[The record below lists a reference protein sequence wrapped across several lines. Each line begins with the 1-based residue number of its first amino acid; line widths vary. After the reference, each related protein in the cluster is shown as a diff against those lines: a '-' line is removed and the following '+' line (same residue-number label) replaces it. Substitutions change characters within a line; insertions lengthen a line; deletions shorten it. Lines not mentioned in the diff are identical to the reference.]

1 MFELRS
7 LTKVRVL
14 DVRTL
19 ASKDRKPDDPAG
31 AQLLL
36 QGTMTSDVLAMFDGF
51 LPGMLYRKANE
62 AAKQGALEGIEPTEL
77 TPIGDHVKRMPWVYE
92 QTGCSMV
99 IDHGTGGKSNITLS
113 DCKVHRVS
121 FKPEQKGVVVQW
133 SVDALALNDATRGK
147 LTGLKATDIQMM
159 LAGPD
164 VGSNPQQSIDDSKDP
179 APEKKATPD
188 PKTPAGGKP
197 DDKGENWPFPG
208 DRSAQEQIEA
218 SAKKQQDN
226 TPPPQ
231 SATTETEKP
240 RRGGR
245 RVVTAME

>member
-1 MFELRS
+1 MFELKS

-62 AAKQGALEGIEPTEL
+62 AAKQGALEGLEPTEL
-77 TPIGDHVKRMPWVYE
+77 TPIGDHVKHMPWVYE

-147 LTGLKATDIQMM
+147 LTGLKATDIQMT

-179 APEKKATPD
+179 APEKVKE
-188 PKTPAGGKP
+188 PAGGKVA
-197 DDKGENWPFPG
+197 DTPG
-208 DRSAQEQIEA
+208 D
-218 SAKKQQDN
+218 
-226 TPPPQ
+226 TPGFPPSGKGVSTEKPPQ
-231 SATTETEKP
+231 SATTEHVPEKP

>member
-1 MFELRS
+1 MFELKS

-14 DVRTL
+14 HVRTL

-62 AAKQGALEGIEPTEL
+62 AAKQGALEGLEPTEL

-147 LTGLKATDIQMM
+147 LTGLKATDIQMT

-179 APEKKATPD
+179 APEKVNE
-188 PKTPAGGKP
+188 PAGGKVA
-197 DDKGENWPFPG
+197 DTPG
-208 DRSAQEQIEA
+208 D
-218 SAKKQQDN
+218 
-226 TPPPQ
+226 TPGFPPSGKGVSTEKPPQ
-231 SATTETEKP
+231 SATTEHVPEKP

>member
-1 MFELRS
+1 MFELKS

-62 AAKQGALEGIEPTEL
+62 AAKQGALEGLEPTEL

-147 LTGLKATDIQMM
+147 LTGLKATDIQMT

-179 APEKKATPD
+179 APEKVKE
-188 PKTPAGGKP
+188 PAGGKVA
-197 DDKGENWPFPG
+197 DTPG
-208 DRSAQEQIEA
+208 D
-218 SAKKQQDN
+218 
-226 TPPPQ
+226 TPGFPPSGKGVSTEKPPQ
-231 SATTETEKP
+231 SATTEHVPEKP